1 VTQLS
6 PAFSCPYVRR
16 SSSPTSLCRT
26 ISVHLRSAGFWTLLS
41 PDLSPKCSSPVGAT
55 LRVWGVKKQA
65 PMHPPG
71 PGVGSVPSCVSA
83 SDPHGAGQPGPTKEN
98 WGELGGNHIDT
109 PASQQATGTPHRRT
123 SGTDSEPL
131 WPHTPIDLHKRLRG
145 PYSRIRTND
154 ALQVQMPCADPQE
167 ISPRPTPQHRCLVA
181 MAIVGWHGRASHRAW
196 KRVPGRTSFHP
207 PTKYTLFYFVVHS
220 RLGPAP
226 VSLERGSRQHLPTW
240 FSVAPIQKGRNIP
253 IKPQS
258 GQSVN
263 PVPAGAAQGVA
274 YRQQNGDW
282 ARAGL
287 CLKGGTAGWKIA
299 PGGRAKRGVGDPEG
313 PPTPSA
319 GLGGRQNQS
328 TED

>member
-1 VTQLS
+1 
-6 PAFSCPYVRR
+6 
-16 SSSPTSLCRT
+16 
-26 ISVHLRSAGFWTLLS
+26 
-41 PDLSPKCSSPVGAT
+41 
-55 LRVWGVKKQA
+55 
-65 PMHPPG
+65 MHPPG

-207 PTKYTLFYFVVHS
+207 LREFTRRARTAYALCAHRVRNLNNSS
-220 RLGPAP
+220 RKWSIFEALVNTVLWCRLLGEELWQGVRAP
-226 VSLERGSRQHLPTW
+226 LGELTCNQCSNGLKDDESLP
-240 FSVAPIQKGRNIP
+240 PIP
-253 IKPQS
+253 ISHVATLPKFLLQCQ
-258 GQSVN
+258 GQLWGK
-263 PVPAGAAQGVA
+263 A
-274 YRQQNGDW
+274 
-282 ARAGL
+282 
-287 CLKGGTAGWKIA
+287 
-299 PGGRAKRGVGDPEG
+299 
-313 PPTPSA
+313 
-319 GLGGRQNQS
+319 
-328 TED
+328 